1 MSNNAQSNRT
11 IKGKRPSFFDTRGVD
26 YLMHMVM
33 VLSQEL
39 SVTRDRLDTLEHL
52 IEENNLLKRT
62 DFDKFKPDQACLE
75 EREKNRQAM
84 IKNLFS
90 VMEQEAAEIA
100 TKDTKQRF
108 DEVIA
113 ETAKG

>member
-1 MSNNAQSNRT
+1 MSNRT
-11 IKGKRPSFFDTRGVD
+11 IKGKRPSFYEAEGVD

-52 IEENNLLKRT
+52 VEDKGVLKRSE
-62 DFDKFKPDQACLE
+62 FNEFKPDQNCLE
-75 EREKNRQAM
+75 EREIKRQALLT
-84 IKNLFS
+84 NLFS
-90 VMEQEAAEIA
+90 VMQQEAAEIER
-100 TKDTKQRF
+100 KDDKQRF

-113 ETAKG
+113 DTAKG

>member
-1 MSNNAQSNRT
+1 MSDNTTSNRT

-52 IEENNLLKRT
+52 IEDKDLLKRSE
-62 DFDKFKPDQACLE
+62 FDEFKPDQACLE
-75 EREKNRQAM
+75 ERELNRQAL
-84 IKNLFS
+84 ITNLLS
-90 VMEQEAAEIA
+90 VMDQEAAEIA
-100 TKDTKQRF
+100 AKDTKKRF
-108 DEVIA
+108 NEVIE

>member
-1 MSNNAQSNRT
+1 MSNNPTSNRT
-11 IKGKRPSFFDTRGVD
+11 IKGKRPSFFDARGVD

-52 IEENNLLKRT
+52 IEDKDLLKRT
-62 DFDKFKPDQACLE
+62 DFNTFTPDQDCLE
-75 EREKNRQAM
+75 EREINRQAL

-90 VMEQEAAEIA
+90 VMDQEAAELA
-100 TKDTKQRF
+100 KNDSKERF

-113 ETAKG
+113 ETAKT

>member
-1 MSNNAQSNRT
+1 MSNKI
-11 IKGKRPSFFDTRGVD
+11 IKGKRPSFFEAEGVD

-52 IEENNLLKRT
+52 VEDKGLLKRT
-62 DFDKFKPDQACLE
+62 EFNEFIPDQATLE
-75 EREKNRQAM
+75 EREKNRHEL
-84 IKNLFS
+84 IGSLFS
-90 VMEQEAAEIA
+90 VMDQEAAEIA
-100 TKDTKQRF
+100 NSDTKERF
-108 DEVIA
+108 DEVIS

>member
-1 MSNNAQSNRT
+1 MSDNTTSNRT
-11 IKGKRPSFFDTRGVD
+11 IKGKRPSFFDARGVD

-33 VLSQEL
+33 VLTQEL

-52 IEENNLLKRT
+52 IEDKELLKRT
-62 DFDKFKPDQACLE
+62 DFDRFAPDQACLE
-75 EREKNRQAM
+75 EREKNRQAL

-90 VMEQEAAEIA
+90 VMDQEAAELV
-100 TKDTKQRF
+100 KNDSKERF